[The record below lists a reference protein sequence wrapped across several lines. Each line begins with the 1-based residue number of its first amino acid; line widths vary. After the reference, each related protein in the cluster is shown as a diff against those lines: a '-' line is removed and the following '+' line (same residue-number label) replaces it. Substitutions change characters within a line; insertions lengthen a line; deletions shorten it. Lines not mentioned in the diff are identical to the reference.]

1 MPKPLDLEGL
11 LYTYKEVGTVEK
23 KGVKYKKYA
32 KVPRFRSK
40 HKALLGQALL
50 VLALAAVAFKA
61 LGWFLNRDTRPPEDR
76 PPSQFQGFN

>member
-1 MPKPLDLEGL
+1 MTTTSPLEKLF
-11 LYTYKEVGTVEK
+11 YSYKEVGVVEK

-40 HKALLGQALL
+40 HKAVLGQVLL
-50 VLALAAVAFKA
+50 IAVLAAAAFKA
-61 LGWFLNRDTRPPEDR
+61 LGWFLNRDVRPPEDR

>member
-1 MPKPLDLEGL
+1 MTNAGPFEKIF
-11 LYTYKEVGTVEK
+11 YTYKEIGVVER

-40 HKALLGQALL
+40 HKAVLGQALL
-50 VLALAAVAFKA
+50 IALLAAVAFRA
-61 LGWFLNRDTRPPEDR
+61 LGWFLNRDARTPEGR